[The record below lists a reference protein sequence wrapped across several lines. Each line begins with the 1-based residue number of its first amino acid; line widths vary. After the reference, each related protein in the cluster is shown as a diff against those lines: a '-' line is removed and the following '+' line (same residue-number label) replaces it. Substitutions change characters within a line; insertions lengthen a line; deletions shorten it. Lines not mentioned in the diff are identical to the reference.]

1 MLGHC
6 TESTDMAMI
15 EERADLQ
22 WRARVRRKGHPEQ
35 SETFSSRGEAEKWAA
50 GVETDIRRGLL
61 MPSRKSRTTT
71 FVEIA
76 SRYRDEISV
85 TKKSAASEVLR
96 IETLIKQFGA
106 HFVGNITREMVA
118 AFRDKRLATPARRP
132 GAKAMDFA
140 PEQYDH
146 DRMMRR
152 DKTRPG
158 RIFYQKGEKPGPT
171 THPAGRV
178 PKRHLVA
185 MPPTLSAQSVVHEL
199 NTLSVIIEHARSEWG
214 IQLVDNPAK
223 IRRPKLPAAR
233 NRRASQPELQW
244 LYAAAAGYG
253 DMPGLPVIITLAI
266 ETGMRLGELVGMT
279 WPLVNLNNKTVNLLM
294 TKNGEARGVPLSPI
308 AAGTL
313 NDYGKVRR
321 LDSQRLFTWG
331 ASDAFQKVWKR
342 CLGRAA
348 DMYAADCAAMGSEP
362 AEGAFVNLH
371 FHDLRHEAASRF
383 SEMGFDPIEIAQILG
398 HKTIQMTSGY
408 VNLRPENLAIKLAA
422 LQARSSVGVDQSA

>member
-1 MLGHC
+1 
-6 TESTDMAMI
+6 MAMI
-15 EERADLQ
+15 EERDGDLQ
-22 WRARVRRKGHPEQ
+22 FRARVRRKGHPEQ
-35 SETFSSRGEAEKWAA
+35 SATFHTRAEAVAWAA
-50 GVETDIRRGLL
+50 GVETDLRRGLL

-71 FVEIA
+71 FGDIA
-76 SRYRDEISV
+76 SRYRDEISIA
-85 TKKSAASEVLR
+85 KKSAASERSR
-96 IETLIKQFGA
+96 IETLIKEFGA

-132 GAKAMDFA
+132 GANAMEFA
-140 PEQYDH
+140 PKRFDP

-158 RIFYQKGEKPGPT
+158 RIFYEKGEKPGPT
-171 THPAGRV
+171 THAAGRV
-178 PKRHLVA
+178 TKRHLVD
-185 MPPTLSAQSVVHEL
+185 MPPTLSPQSVVHEL

-233 NRRASQPELQW
+233 NRRASELELQW
-244 LYAAAAGYG
+244 LYSAAAGYS
-253 DMPGLPVIITLAI
+253 DIPGLPVIVILAV

-279 WPLVNLNNKTVNLLM
+279 WPLVNLNNKTVSLPM
-294 TKNGEARGVPLSPI
+294 TKNGEARGVPLSPF
-308 AAGTL
+308 AVATL

-321 LDSQRLFTWG
+321 LGSPRLFTWG

-342 CLGRAA
+342 CLGRAS
-348 DMYAADCAAMGSEP
+348 DMYVADCEAMGTEP
-362 AEGAFVNLH
+362 LEGAFVGLH

-398 HKTIQMTSGY
+398 HKTIQMTSAY
-408 VNLRPENLAIKLAA
+408 VNLRPETLAIKLAT
-422 LQARSSVGVDQSA
+422 LQARSSVDVGQAS